1 MPDKKDAKDAKAK
14 DPKAKDPKGKDAKGK
29 DGRDPKEVKEVEE
42 GSSSP
47 DIVMTP
53 ELREELEAL
62 TGTQR
67 AAVLML
73 LLGEQQA
80 AEIIRYLTPKEVQAL
95 GGAMVSVADLSQAAV
110 NVVLDD
116 FVAMLKKQTNLG
128 LGTGDYVEKVL
139 RRALG
144 EDKAASVLS
153 RIMPGQGNKGLEILK
168 WMDARS
174 IAEMIRHE
182 HPQVVAII
190 LSVLEYDVAADV
202 LNFLSPESRPEIMQR
217 VASLETVQPSA
228 MEELE
233 SIMKKQF
240 SSSSSA
246 KSSSFGGIKAAAKIM
261 NFVKVDLE
269 SQIMTQ
275 LTRLDPELTQK
286 IQDNMFTFEN
296 LSAVDNRAIQTLM
309 RNVEPDM
316 LMTALKGAQE
326 YVKEKFFDNMSARA
340 RVMFIDEMESK
351 GPLRITDVE
360 EAQKSIMRIARKLSD
375 KGELVL
381 SGRGDDFV

>member
-1 MPDKKDAKDAKAK
+1 MADKKDKKDTK
-14 DPKAKDPKGKDAKGK
+14 DPKAKDAKGSPK
-29 DGRDPKEVKEVEE
+29 DGKEVEE

-62 TGTQR
+62 TGTER

-110 NVVLDD
+110 NIVLDD

-174 IAEMIRHE
+174 IAEMIRLE

-202 LNFLSPESRPEIMQR
+202 LNYLSPESRPEIIQR

-240 SSSSSA
+240 SSSSSS
-246 KSSSFGGIKAAAKIM
+246 KSSSFGGIKAASKIM

-275 LTRLDPELTQK
+275 LTKLDAELTQK

-360 EAQKSIMRIARKLSD
+360 EAQKAIMRIARKLSD

>member
-1 MPDKKDAKDAKAK
+1 
-14 DPKAKDPKGKDAKGK
+14 
-29 DGRDPKEVKEVEE
+29 
-42 GSSSP
+42 
-47 DIVMTP
+47 
-53 ELREELEAL
+53 
-62 TGTQR
+62 
-67 AAVLML
+67 ML

-80 AEIIRYLTPKEVQAL
+80 AEIIRYLNPKEVQAL
-95 GGAMVSVADLSQAAV
+95 GAAMVSVADLSQAAV

-139 RRALG
+139 KRALG

-174 IAEMIRHE
+174 IAEMIRSE

-202 LNFLSPESRPEIMQR
+202 LNFLPPDARPEIMQR

-240 SSSSSA
+240 STSSSA

-269 SQIMTQ
+269 SQIMVQ
-275 LTRLDPELTQK
+275 LTRLDPDLTQK

-316 LMTALKGAQE
+316 LMTALKGAHE
-326 YVKEKFFDNMSARA
+326 YVKDKFFDNMSARA

-360 EAQKSIMRIARKLSD
+360 EAQKAIMRIARKLSD

>member
-1 MPDKKDAKDAKAK
+1 MADKKDKKDT
-14 DPKAKDPKGKDAKGK
+14 KDPKGKDAKGSPK
-29 DGRDPKEVKEVEE
+29 DGKEVEE

-62 TGTQR
+62 TGTER

-174 IAEMIRHE
+174 IAEMIRLE

-202 LNFLSPESRPEIMQR
+202 LNYLSPESRPEIIQR

-240 SSSSSA
+240 SSSSSS
-246 KSSSFGGIKAAAKIM
+246 KSSSFGGIKAASKIM

-275 LTRLDPELTQK
+275 LTKLDAELTQK

-360 EAQKSIMRIARKLSD
+360 EAQKAIMRIARKLSD